1 MNENDVPSVVAQFV
15 FEHIDSVELLE
26 VLILMRNH
34 PQRSWSSEQLSNELR
49 STQKS
54 VASRLTALKDKRFIA
69 LDPTSQG
76 HFIYLPEGQETART
90 IDLLA
95 ETYKIKKHKIYE
107 LIFSPVKKIR
117 FFADAFMLGKQ
128 NDKKEGDSNG

>member
-1 MNENDVPSVVAQFV
+1 MNENDVPAHVTQFV

-26 VLILMRNH
+26 VLILMRNL
-34 PQRSWSSEQLSNELR
+34 PEKAWSSEQLSNELR

-54 VASRLTALKDKRFIA
+54 VSSRLTTLRDKGFIVE
-69 LDPTSQG
+69 S
-76 HFIYLPEGQETART
+76 PENKGTYFYKPEIAEQIPT
-90 IDLLA
+90 IDALA
-95 ETYKIKKHKIYE
+95 EIYKIKRHKIYE

-128 NDKKEGDSNG
+128 NDKKEGGSDG